1 MDSAIEPP
9 ASTTPMTALHRR
21 VTGLATVAAAAVY
34 LATDAVQLGSG
45 FSPAQLWVTF
55 LAFSIFPAAMIGLHA
70 LQTERGGWPSL
81 LGAVLYGYAYVYFAA
96 TALLAWSHGSEDYTL
111 LVRDLGTIYTAFGV
125 VMVAGGTL
133 FGMTAWRAAVFPRW
147 ASGLL
152 IAGSLLPLAVALGG
166 LPALLNVAGNVLRN
180 LGLVGL
186 GLAALRGGESR
197 RNG

>member
-9 ASTTPMTALHRR
+9 ASTAPMTALHRR

-34 LATDAVQLGSG
+34 L
-45 FSPAQLWVTF
+45 
-55 LAFSIFPAAMIGLHA
+55 
-70 LQTERGGWPSL
+70 
-81 LGAVLYGYAYVYFAA
+81 
-96 TALLAWSHGSEDYTL
+96 
-111 LVRDLGTIYTAFGV
+111 GTIYTAFGV

-133 FGMTAWRAAVFPRW
+133 FGMAAWRAAVFPRW

>member
-1 MDSAIEPP
+1 
-9 ASTTPMTALHRR
+9 
-21 VTGLATVAAAAVY
+21 V
-34 LATDAVQLGSG
+34 
-45 FSPAQLWVTF
+45 
-55 LAFSIFPAAMIGLHA
+55 
-70 LQTERGGWPSL
+70 WPSL

-133 FGMTAWRAAVFPRW
+133 FGIVAWRAAVFPRW

-152 IAGSLLPLAVALGG
+152 AAGSLLPLAVALVG
-166 LPALLNVAGNVLRN
+166 LPALLNVGGNVLRN

-186 GLAALRGGESR
+186 GLAALRDGESR
-197 RNG
+197 RNR